1 MSLLNV
7 NELVQF
13 AVRIEENGEKFYR
26 EWAQRVEEPEQKAF
40 FKKLA
45 DDEVKHKELYVKMLG
60 DIRSFEPDIDSYEEY
75 MAYMKMFSDGV
86 LFNEEKN
93 REQMKGVKTMGQAL
107 DFAAQQE
114 LDSILFYLELKSFV
128 PKDQEDIVSE
138 VVREERR
145 HYVDLLKARR
155 NVKD

>member
-26 EWAQRVEEPEQKAF
+26 EWAQRAGDPERKSF
-40 FKKLA
+40 FNKLA
-45 DDEVKHKELYVKMLG
+45 DDEIKHKQLYAKMLG
-60 DIRSFEPDIDSYEEY
+60 DVKSFEPDIDTYEEY
-75 MAYMKMFSDGV
+75 MAYLKMFSDGV

-93 REQMKGVKTMGQAL
+93 REQMKAVKTVGQAL

-114 LDSILFYLELKSFV
+114 LDSILFYLELRSFV
-128 PKDQEDIVSE
+128 PKDQETIVNE
-138 VVREERR
+138 VVKEERR
-145 HYVDLLKARR
+145 HYIDLLNARK